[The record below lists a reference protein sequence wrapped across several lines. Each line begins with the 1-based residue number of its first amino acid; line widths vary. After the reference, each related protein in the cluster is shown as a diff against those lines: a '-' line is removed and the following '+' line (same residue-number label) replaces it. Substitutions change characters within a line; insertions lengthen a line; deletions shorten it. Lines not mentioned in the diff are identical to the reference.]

1 MSATHP
7 ADGEGS
13 SEPRPDAP
21 RAPRSAGRADGDADG
36 EPDGE
41 ADGRI
46 DEREPAGAEL
56 PGKELDPGPAGDVT
70 RALRGREAGPLQ
82 GGGGDAELLAL
93 VYDQLHAIA
102 RRRMAGER
110 SAHTMQATA
119 LVNEV
124 YMKLIADGRGG
135 WEDRSQFFRA
145 AAEAMRRILIDHARR
160 RGSAKRGGGKAPMP
174 IDVVDLAA
182 EHDPADILALDEA
195 MQRLESEDARAAE
208 IVRLRFY
215 AGLEVDEVAEL
226 TGLSPRTVARDWA
239 FARARLYEL
248 LAGT

>member
-1 MSATHP
+1 MSTP
-7 ADGEGS
+7 EDVVKRG
-13 SEPRPDAP
+13 
-21 RAPRSAGRADGDADG
+21 AG
-36 EPDGE
+36 P
-41 ADGRI
+41 
-46 DEREPAGAEL
+46 EREPERESAGASTDAR
-56 PGKELDPGPAGDVT
+56 PPAGDVT
-70 RALRGREAGPLQ
+70 KALQDRDGVDASGQRATA
-82 GGGGDAELLAL
+82 DAELLTL
-93 VYDQLHAIA
+93 VHDQLHAIA

-110 SAHTMQATA
+110 SEHTMQATA

-124 YMKLIADGRGG
+124 YMKMMADGRGSWG
-135 WEDRSQFFRA
+135 DRGQFFRA

-160 RGSAKRGGGKAPMP
+160 RDSVKRGSGKAPMP

-182 EHDPADILALDEA
+182 EHDPSEILALDEA
-195 MQRLESEDARAAE
+195 MKRLESEDARAAE

-248 LAGT
+248 LEGG